1 MREKEVVI
9 TTIIGKGAECDGDFS
24 SEGSVRIDGCVNGNV
39 TVTKTLIIGATGC
52 VNGNVSAAVA
62 VIGGEVI
69 GNVNAP
75 EKAELTTTAKVIGD
89 ITTGTII
96 IDEKAVFQGR
106 CDMNQEASSRRPRLN
121 GRTLRAGKKLSKAAI
136 AEALKEVE
144 AESREEAAAEE
155 AQEKTG
161 EQ

>member
-1 MREKEVVI
+1 MKEKEVVI

-24 SEGSVRIDGCVNGNV
+24 AEGSVRIDGCVNGNV

-52 VNGNVSAAVA
+52 VNGDLSAAA
-62 VIGGEVI
+62 AIIGGEVN

-75 EKAELTTTAKVIGD
+75 EKAELTTTARVIGD

-106 CDMNQEASSRRPRLN
+106 CDMNQEASAKRPRLN
-121 GRTLRAGKKLSKAAI
+121 GKTLRTGKKLSKAAI
-136 AEALKEVE
+136 AEALKEAE
-144 AESREEAAAEE
+144 AESREEAAAEAPE
-155 AQEKTG
+155 EKTG